1 MLINPAAPLRV
12 EHPGGVPVLIIDDFY
27 ADPDAVR
34 ASALAANY
42 DQSIAQ
48 YPGRHAALD
57 TRGAELQAVLQ
68 TLARTATALGDRSYR
83 ASDFISDFSIV
94 TTRPGDL
101 LAIQKHPHIDPT
113 PVLGLVYLTP
123 GSIEGTCFYHNDM
136 LGTAV
141 VVSEQQMHDY
151 GRFIDEHSKTLAP
164 PGYNFDGHPV
174 WKKFY
179 TIEPVFNRFVLYPG
193 NVFHSIDIR
202 HIDEHIDMARVRVT
216 QRFIVNNTHPKPA
229 AAGAAA

>member
-1 MLINPAAPLRV
+1 MLVNPAASVRV

-27 ADPDAVR
+27 ADPASVR
-34 ASALAANY
+34 EAALKANY
-42 DQSIAQ
+42 DMSIAQ
-48 YPGRHAALD
+48 YPGRHASLD
-57 TRGAELQAVLQ
+57 SSGAQLQAVLG

-83 ASDFISDFSIV
+83 AADFISDFSIV

-123 GSIEGTCFYHNDM
+123 GSIEGTCFFYNDM
-136 LGTAV
+136 LGTAT
-141 VVSEQQMHDY
+141 VVSEQQMQDY
-151 GRFIDEHSKTLAP
+151 GSFIDQYSKKLAP
-164 PGYNFDGHPV
+164 PGYNFDNHPV

-202 HIDEHIDMARVRVT
+202 HVDEHIDMNRVRVT
-216 QRFIVNNTHPKPA
+216 QRFIVNDTHSKP
-229 AAGAAA
+229 